1 VPTRQSLILSP
12 QSLLD
17 TLLDDPRGVAQL
29 QALSGAQLNKLV
41 QAIGLEDA
49 GAALSLA
56 TREQLIQV
64 MDEDLWKSPAPG
76 QAERLDERR
85 FGLWLEVLAD
95 QGPEVLARKLKEMD
109 RDLMLAGLSQHL
121 LVVETRDLMR
131 ELRGE
136 DEAESS
142 LLEKR
147 LESTYNHELGDYWLV
162 TRDEASWN
170 ALLGAL
176 VSLDEEDHEL
186 LSELLDRLCALSNR
200 EVDDA
205 GGLFELLSSSQQA
218 MEDAAEGREQRRLR
232 AGYVPPADAAAFLRL
247 ARAASVQAALAA
259 PAEDAI
265 TRAYFRSLQG
275 WGEPEPAPEA
285 AAEPG
290 APALGHSLL
299 ALLALLEQAELAEA
313 GEPLRLAAAPGKQAP
328 DEAELMRQHLLG
340 LKQGDPKAFAAAT
353 RELGF
358 LANALASGLEL
369 HGQAPRPAEAA
380 ALALAFCGLGL
391 GLAPAAAPA
400 LTLFKA
406 GFTHFGI
413 TAGRGA
419 MHPLLQACRPRGKA
433 A

>member
-1 VPTRQSLILSP
+1 VSDSLILSP

-17 TLLDDPRGVAQL
+17 ALLDDPQGVAQL
-29 QALSGAQLNKLV
+29 QSLSGAELGRLV
-41 QAIGLEDA
+41 GAIGLEDA

-95 QGPEVLARKLKEMD
+95 QGPEMLARKLSEMD
-109 RDLMLAGLSQHL
+109 RDLVLAGLGQHL
-121 LVVETRDLMR
+121 LVIETRDLMR
-131 ELRGE
+131 SLRGD
-136 DEAESS
+136 DEEASG

-147 LESTYNHELGDYWLV
+147 LEATYNHELGDYWLV
-162 TRDEASWN
+162 ARDEASWN

-176 VSLDEEDHEL
+176 VSMDEEDHDL
-186 LSELLDRLCALSNR
+186 LNELLDRLCAMSNR
-200 EVDDA
+200 DVDDA

-218 MEDAAEGREQRRLR
+218 MEDAAEGRDQRRLKS
-232 AGYVPPADAAAFLRL
+232 GYVPPADAAAFLRL
-247 ARAASVQAALAA
+247 ARHESVTAALAA

-275 WGEPEPAPEA
+275 WEEPERAAEA
-285 AAEPG
+285 APAAR
-290 APALGHSLL
+290 APALGHG
-299 ALLALLEQAELAEA
+299 LLALLESAELALA
-313 GEPLRLAAAPGKQAP
+313 SEPRRLAQAPGGAGP
-328 DEAELMRQHLLG
+328 DEAELMRLHLVELR
-340 LKQGDPKAFAAAT
+340 QDDPLAFAAAS

-369 HGQAPRPAEAA
+369 HGQSLRPAEAA

-391 GLAPAAAPA
+391 GQAKAPATA
-400 LTLFKA
+400 LALFKA
-406 GFTHFGI
+406 GLTHFGLA
-413 TAGRGA
+413 AGAGVR
-419 MHPLLQACRPRGKA
+419 HPLLQACKPRSKA